1 MKNRYGYIITCVL
14 LIAALV
20 GCGQKGGSA
29 GQAPESREAK
39 QLLQGIWS
47 EEDTENI
54 VFQLRGD

>member
-29 GQAPESREAK
+29 GQAPEKHR
-39 QLLQGIWS
+39 GIPQ
-47 EEDTENI
+47 E
-54 VFQLRGD
+54 